1 MGFQKVLET
10 IEKEGLQTLVKEVSH
25 RLHDIL
31 QEGAADHPKFVTN
44 IRGQGTVIAFDSETP
59 ALRDEL
65 FNRLRNNGVLV
76 GVNGTQSIRFRP
88 ALNFNLQH
96 ATEFE
101 DVFWQTLK

>member
-10 IEKEGLQTLVKEVSH
+10 IEKEGLQTLVKNVSH
-25 RLHDIL
+25 RLNDIL
-31 QEGAADHPKFVTN
+31 EEGAASHPKFITN

-88 ALNFNLQH
+88 ALNFNLEH
-96 ATEFE
+96 VSEFE
-101 DVFWQTLK
+101 AVFKNTL